1 MDNIRSLDLV
11 LCQVEFAHNHAVNKS
26 TRFSPFRVIYV
37 IVPHG
42 PNYLGVSP
50 DVSSDHGQAIDC
62 LANAS
67 AIHVQVHDNLQL
79 STAKYKESD
88 DRHCRDFQF
97 KVGDCVWAVLNRERF
112 YAGDYNKLKSR
123 KVGPLEVLEKIN
135 NNAYRLLL
143 PTDARYSDV
152 FNFKHLIPFVAHDDT
167 TDPRSDLSSS
177 RVT

>member
-135 NNAYRLLL
+135 NTHIVSCYLRMLDTLTFSTSNISFLL
-143 PTDARYSDV
+143 
-152 FNFKHLIPFVAHDDT
+152 
-167 TDPRSDLSSS
+167 
-177 RVT
+177 